1 MKKQR
6 STNFTET
13 VFAILS
19 LVPTPLLIFLAPSN
33 RLYIRNRAQ
42 LNHQLEV
49 LLPFVELFVVV
60 LAVGGVLYLLS
71 RYAPARYALFGYY
84 LAGPFFL
91 AFQFTH
97 GVTETLPFLGWLTY
111 TERGGLTLVFVF
123 ALAVVIL
130 GSKLRPRSVAFPLA
144 VFGILLMLGEA
155 WTFRPAFR
163 NRPVEAALPSEDA
176 AMAVADES
184 LPNVY
189 HLLLDGFQTDMLSP
203 YLSAEIE
210 ESLGGF
216 TFFPNNEAVYHMTS
230 TSLASMFSGK
240 RYAYDQAKWEY
251 LEASLNGESS
261 LFHRLSEGG
270 YVTTAY
276 IPALQETRIE
286 AADYLVRQEDH
297 VRESLV
303 AMNTSAFARLWI
315 YSQTPAGLREWF
327 SAGGFGLG
335 PDQTDLK
342 RMEEGRFLPYSGPV
356 VSAVSFGRWI
366 QEEKA
371 RPAGGRYS
379 FIHLLMPHSPY
390 VLRADCSFEQSVVKT
405 DMPEQVQCT
414 MRLLLEF
421 LEALHELDRFD
432 GSLIVVNAD
441 HGGTYRTKNN
451 VLVESRSRSLRALL
465 LVKPVGKRRQEGLQ
479 VSDIQSSILDIS
491 PTILDCLGLPVDDEL
506 EGRALT
512 GLVSC
517 RAAEGEPVR

>member
-1 MKKQR
+1 
-6 STNFTET
+6 
-13 VFAILS
+13 
-19 LVPTPLLIFLAPSN
+19 
-33 RLYIRNRAQ
+33 
-42 LNHQLEV
+42 
-49 LLPFVELFVVV
+49 
-60 LAVGGVLYLLS
+60 
-71 RYAPARYALFGYY
+71 
-84 LAGPFFL
+84 
-91 AFQFTH
+91 
-97 GVTETLPFLGWLTY
+97 
-111 TERGGLTLVFVF
+111 
-123 ALAVVIL
+123 
-130 GSKLRPRSVAFPLA
+130 
-144 VFGILLMLGEA
+144 
-155 WTFRPAFR
+155 
-163 NRPVEAALPSEDA
+163 
-176 AMAVADES
+176 
-184 LPNVY
+184 
-189 HLLLDGFQTDMLSP
+189 
-203 YLSAEIE
+203 
-210 ESLGGF
+210 
-216 TFFPNNEAVYHMTS
+216 
-230 TSLASMFSGK
+230 
-240 RYAYDQAKWEY
+240 
-251 LEASLNGESS
+251 
-261 LFHRLSEGG
+261 
-270 YVTTAY
+270 
-276 IPALQETRIE
+276 
-286 AADYLVRQEDH
+286 
-297 VRESLV
+297 
-303 AMNTSAFARLWI
+303 MNTSAFARLWI